1 MRNGSVI
8 AAAALL
14 ALVACTGGAASDVDT
29 KVRDVLLVE
38 TSSGARSLEDL
49 PKNAQRY
56 IATLEELSGARI
68 SAIGVGPGRDETVVV
83 HDLI

>member
-1 MRNGSVI
+1 MTQ
-8 AAAALL
+8 
-14 ALVACTGGAASDVDT
+14 TGFHHAKPIYELFDGWDEDI
-29 KVRDVLLVE
+29 
-38 TSSGARSLEDL
+38 SGARSLDDL

-56 IATLEELSGARI
+56 VATLEELSGARI